1 MKMFRVYLSATLAL
15 AVFVSPAFAQ
25 AAGEPAPVSVMTA
38 RMVHMAPQVA
48 LPGTVVSRNDS
59 KLASEVEGR
68 VAWVADVGD
77 VVKKGD
83 VIARLD
89 KSMASMQAASDAANV
104 NRLSASLRYDSAQ
117 AARMKNLMN
126 ENAIAKSTSDQA
138 ASQRDVTAASL
149 AQARAQ
155 LDRSRYQLT
164 HSEIRAP
171 FSGRVVSRLIQP
183 GEYAT
188 AGKEIVR
195 LVDIGN
201 IEVKTQ
207 TPIDNAQ
214 YLREGMTVTVE
225 AGRKHIIGRV
235 RAVVPVGDEASRT
248 IEVRITLKA
257 GDALVGEAAKV
268 LIPSAIARNVLAVPR
283 DALVLREDN
292 TYIFKVGAKNVAQ
305 RVAIETGSEDG
316 SLVEVRGPVAPGD
329 KVIVRG
335 AERLETGQKVKA
347 KLAS

>member
-1 MKMFRVYLSATLAL
+1 MKMFRARLFATITLAG
-15 AVFVSPAFAQ
+15 FVTAAMAQ
-25 AAGEPAPVSVMTA
+25 ASGDPAPVSVSTA
-38 RMVHMAPQVA
+38 RMVRMAPQVA

-89 KSMASMQAASDAANV
+89 KSMVSMQLASDSANV
-104 NRLSASLRYDSAQ
+104 NRLGASLRYDSAQ
-117 AARMKNLMN
+117 AARMKNLMDQ
-126 ENAIAKSTSDQA
+126 NAIAKSTSDQA
-138 ASQRDVTAASL
+138 ASQRDVTAAELS
-149 AQARAQ
+149 QARAQ
-155 LDRSRYQLT
+155 LSRTRYQYD

-171 FSGRVVSRLIQP
+171 FSGRVVSRLIQA

-195 LVDIGN
+195 LVDTEN

-207 TPIDNAQ
+207 TPIDNAD
-214 YLREGMTVTVE
+214 YLREGMPVTVDV
-225 AGRKHIIGRV
+225 GHKHVLAKV
-235 RAVVPVGDEASRT
+235 RTVVPVGDEASRT
-248 IEVRITLKA
+248 IEVRLTLKP
-257 GDALVGEAAKV
+257 GDALVGDAAKV
-268 LIPSAIARNVLAVPR
+268 FIPSAVARNVLAVPR

-292 TYIFKVGAKNVAQ
+292 TYIFKVGPKSVAQ
-305 RVAIETGSEDG
+305 RIAIETGSEDG
-316 SLVEVRGPVAPGD
+316 SLVEVRGPIQPGD

>member
-1 MKMFRVYLSATLAL
+1 MKMFRARLFATIVLAG
-15 AVFVSPAFAQ
+15 FVTAAMAQ
-25 AAGEPAPVSVMTA
+25 ASGDPAPVTVSTA
-38 RMVHMAPQVA
+38 RMVRMAPQIA

-59 KLASEVEGR
+59 RLASEVEGR

-89 KSMASMQAASDAANV
+89 KSMVSMQLASDTANV
-104 NRLSASLRYDSAQ
+104 NRLGASLRYDSAQ
-117 AARMKNLMN
+117 AARMKNLMDQ
-126 ENAIAKSTSDQA
+126 NAIAKSTSDQA
-138 ASQRDVTAASL
+138 TSQRDVTAAELS
-149 AQARAQ
+149 QARAQ
-155 LDRSRYQLT
+155 LSRTRYQYD

-171 FSGRVVSRLIQP
+171 FSGRVVSRLIQA

-195 LVDIGN
+195 LVDTEN

-207 TPIDNAQ
+207 TPIDNAD
-214 YLREGMTVTVE
+214 YLREGMPVTVDV
-225 AGRKHIIGRV
+225 GRKHVIAKV
-235 RAVVPVGDEASRT
+235 RTVVPVGDEASRT
-248 IEVRITLKA
+248 IEVRLTLKP
-257 GDALVGEAAKV
+257 GDALVGDAAKV
-268 LIPSAIARNVLAVPR
+268 FIPSAVARNVLAVPR

-292 TYIFKVGAKNVAQ
+292 TYIFKVGPRNVAQ
-305 RVAIETGSEDG
+305 RIAIETGSEDG
-316 SLVEVRGPVAPGD
+316 SLVEVRGPIQPGD

>member
-1 MKMFRVYLSATLAL
+1 MKMFHARLFATITLAG
-15 AVFVSPAFAQ
+15 FVTAAMAQ
-25 AAGEPAPVSVMTA
+25 ASGDPAPVSVSTA
-38 RMVHMAPQVA
+38 RMVRMAPQVA

-89 KSMASMQAASDAANV
+89 KSMVSMQLASDSANV
-104 NRLSASLRYDSAQ
+104 NRLGASLRYDSAQ
-117 AARMKNLMN
+117 AARMKNLMDQ
-126 ENAIAKSTSDQA
+126 NAIAKSTSDQA
-138 ASQRDVTAASL
+138 ASQRDVTAAELS
-149 AQARAQ
+149 QARAQ
-155 LDRSRYQLT
+155 LSRTRYQYD

-171 FSGRVVSRLIQP
+171 FSGRVVSRLIQA

-195 LVDIGN
+195 LVDTEN

-207 TPIDNAQ
+207 TPIDNAD
-214 YLREGMTVTVE
+214 YLREGMPVTVDV
-225 AGRKHIIGRV
+225 GHKHVLAKV
-235 RAVVPVGDEASRT
+235 RTVVPVGDEASRT
-248 IEVRITLKA
+248 IEVRLTLKP
-257 GDALVGEAAKV
+257 GDALVGDAAKV
-268 LIPSAIARNVLAVPR
+268 FIPSAVARNVLAVPR

-292 TYIFKVGAKNVAQ
+292 TYIFKVGPKSVAQ
-305 RVAIETGSEDG
+305 RIAIETGSEYG
-316 SLVEVRGPVAPGD
+316 SLVEVRGPIQPGD